1 MQRRLHR
8 GLEVF
13 ELESPHESFKRSYG
27 STLVPVEADP
37 EERPGSD
44 PLPVDPEK
52 QWIKIQVIDDET
64 GKPVSGIPLE
74 LLLPGR
80 SAKEYKTDA
89 NNGRISISDI
99 SAGTCDIVKMTDDE
113 AWEVVSVS

>member
-8 GLEVF
+8 GSEIF
-13 ELESPHESFKRSYG
+13 ELNSPHEGFKKSYG
-27 STLVPVEADP
+27 SSAIRVKADPQERPLSDPPPVE
-37 EERPGSD
+37 
-44 PLPVDPEK
+44 VEK

-80 SAKEYKTDA
+80 PAKEFKTDT
-89 NNGRISISDI
+89 NNGRISISDL
-99 SAGTCDIVKMTDDE
+99 SAGTCDILKMKDDE